1 MAKISKEA
9 REMYAIFQ
17 DVGDWGDVNGMTGDY
32 DSDIDSFAAQ
42 WKEIKNKIK
51 QLKVDTDTL

>member
-1 MAKISKEA
+1 
-9 REMYAIFQ
+9 MYAIFQ